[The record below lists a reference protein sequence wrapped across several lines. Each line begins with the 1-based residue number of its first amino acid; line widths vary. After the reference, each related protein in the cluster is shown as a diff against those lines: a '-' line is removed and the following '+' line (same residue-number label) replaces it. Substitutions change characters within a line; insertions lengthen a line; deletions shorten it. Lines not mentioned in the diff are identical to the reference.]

1 MVKETTHNDK
11 SVARPTLQDAVKYFL
26 ACDALSVLECG
37 YSDDNEYVYDKI
49 PDELCDILDYASP
62 ADTNSVRLQTNA
74 YTLDDSSVV
83 MKMKPE
89 RRFEACCGAAE
100 IQDLIESIEY
110 DFDDEKVIAY
120 PDYVMTAVVIPMFQN
135 NEEAFLKWEKHA
147 GKVSGTDDRIACF
160 VRNCYFDEAWFRA
173 RKPVIQE
180 ALLRYMARNFIRDSV
195 LHPVLDSLF
204 PAGKT
209 WADIPVPRALE
220 VMMRFWQGDV
230 EKARELCQQPWEC
243 PDTED
248 ETDRLTVL
256 TCMQFF
262 MGDEEALT
270 SARTLYA
277 TYRKSKRLRL
287 PLNTGCT
294 IGIICALAFLVY
306 GDEKDLD
313 EMRASAERTVSTQI
327 SKEALYSRGI
337 SGMHAVLALDA
348 LNKGD
353 EKTAR
358 TRLEKGE
365 TSIKYDEE
373 LLSRLI
379 YWGTCARLDFSFYS
393 KTDAIFKLKEI
404 CAGIKNYPL
413 LERAFC
419 DVIER
424 YAPEKVKKEWKRS
437 RDVPADFLNCTQIVK
452 EMEPWMMRFLA
463 IEELARN
470 EETVTK
476 RMVYILK
483 PKSDLLDP
491 HMQQL
496 GAKGWSKP
504 RTVALKRFADRG
516 PGLDF
521 LTVTDNRVAS
531 HIHRPRSWYDSYV
544 LWLSNCCQDLEGQP
558 NLYVY
563 KDFDPR
569 TDELVP
575 VKLQK
580 GTLGLVLEEGKK
592 NNTLDIVLP
601 KMLQEY
607 SPDRRTY
614 YQYKD
619 GVLTYYKLS
628 DREMRL
634 TQLVSARLTLPR
646 NELPRVLA
654 LNRAEFNIPVRA
666 DNLKA
671 EEADPVSTP
680 VVQMEQTPAGFAAY
694 VGVRPFGKP
703 GSMFFPIA
711 QGAEDVLASFPLDDA
726 AGGRSGSSGKRKDTA
741 GLSKTMRV
749 RRDFAAEQAAF
760 DSLKASCPV
769 LATNLEDTHW
779 ESGDPEELLNLL
791 EELKTC
797 AVPNVVEWPKGHKV
811 RLTGLVDPSKVKV
824 RIMRSARSDWFD
836 VTGDVQLDEGRMIS
850 LKGLIASLKGSRF
863 VALGDGEYIS
873 LTDDLRRRLSKLKL
887 VSAEGKKDSLQVNA
901 LAAATVEQALEN
913 MDLTADK
920 PWQHSLER
928 MHKAFAASPQV
939 PAMLRADLR
948 EYQREGY
955 EWMQR
960 LAIWGVGGCLADDM
974 GLGKTVQSIA
984 VMLNQAVNGPCLV
997 IAPTSVCANWELEI
1011 SRFAPS
1017 LSVHRLGLTDRQKV
1031 IDSLEANDVLI
1042 VGYGLLANVEQEL
1055 CSRTWSM
1062 IVFDEAQAMK
1072 NAQTKRARAAHKL
1085 EGDFRIALTG
1095 TPIENRIDDLW
1106 SLFNIIN
1113 PGLLGSWDS
1122 FSKRY
1127 GTAAPGTSSSR
1138 SLRAV
1143 VRPFLLRRLKGVVL
1157 DELPEKTEQNIIV
1170 EPNEKEI
1177 AFYETLRSNAVAKL
1191 AAQQAQG
1198 RGGSSRIAILAE
1210 LTRLRRA
1217 CCHPGLADPD
1227 MMALEK
1233 RSSKTEQ
1240 FLELVE
1246 SLIASGH
1253 KVLAFSQFTTYLA
1266 LIREALDEKHIS
1278 WQYLDGSTPEKER
1291 RASVAAFQKGEG
1303 DVFLLSL
1310 KAGGTGLNLTAA
1322 DYVIHL
1328 DPWWNPAVEDQA
1340 SDRAHRIGQKR
1351 PVTIYRMIQRGSVEE
1366 KILQLHSTKRELAS
1380 DFLEGTESAVK
1391 SLTEEDLMNLMR

>member
-1 MVKETTHNDK
+1 MSQNK
-11 SVARPTLQDAVKYFL
+11 VAKTPGLPEAIKYFL

-37 YSDDNEYVYDKI
+37 FSDDSDYVYNKI
-49 PDELCDILDYASP
+49 PDDLCDVLSYSSP
-62 ADTNSVRLQTNA
+62 SDTDSIRLQTNA
-74 YTLDDSSVV
+74 YSVTASSFV

-89 RRFEACCGAAE
+89 RRFQACCDGVQIE
-100 IQDLIESIEY
+100 DLIESIEY

-120 PDYVMTAVVIPMFQN
+120 PDYVMTAVVIPMFRN
-135 NEEAFLKWEKHA
+135 NEEVFLKWEKHA
-147 GKVSGTDDRIACF
+147 KKVSGTEDRIACF

-173 RKPVIQE
+173 RKPVIQ
-180 ALLRYMARNFIRDSV
+180 ASLLRYMARSFIRDSIP
-195 LHPVLDSLF
+195 HPVLDKLF
-204 PAGKT
+204 PAGGEFFS
-209 WADIPVPRALE
+209 DLPVPRALE
-220 VMMRFWQGDV
+220 VMIRFWQGDV

-243 PDTED
+243 ADTED
-248 ETDRLTVL
+248 EIDRLTVL
-256 TCMQFF
+256 TCIQFF
-262 MGDEEALT
+262 MGDEESLET
-270 SARTLYA
+270 ARTLYA
-277 TYRKSKRLRL
+277 LYRKSKRMRL

-294 IGIICALAFLVY
+294 IGIICCLAFLVY
-306 GDEKDLD
+306 GDENDIE
-313 EMRASAERTVSTQI
+313 EMRASAERTISTQTTRTD
-327 SKEALYSRGI
+327 LYSRGI
-337 SGMHAVLALDA
+337 SGMHAAFALDA
-348 LNKGD
+348 LRKGD
-353 EKTAR
+353 EKNAWSRLLDGKTAI
-358 TRLEKGE
+358 E
-365 TSIKYDEE
+365 YDEE

-379 YWGTCARLDFSFYS
+379 YWGTSARLDVLTYS
-393 KTDAIFKLKEI
+393 RSDTISKLSSI
-404 CAGIKNYPL
+404 CDGLKNYPL
-413 LERAFC
+413 LARGFC
-419 DVIER
+419 DVIESLVSQK
-424 YAPEKVKKEWKRS
+424 EKKQWKRS
-437 RDVPADFLNCTQIVK
+437 KDVPADFINCAQIVK
-452 EMEPWMMRFLA
+452 KMEPWMMRFLA

-476 RMVYILK
+476 RMVYVLDPKNDILY
-483 PKSDLLDP
+483 P

-496 GAKGWSKP
+496 GARGWSKP
-504 RTVALKRFADRG
+504 RTVGLKRFAERG
-516 PGLDF
+516 PNLDF
-521 LTVTDNRVAS
+521 LTVADNRVAT
-531 HIHRPRSWYDSYV
+531 HIHRPRSWYDSYA
-544 LWLSNCCQDLEGQP
+544 LYLSPCCQDLEGHSQ
-558 NLYVY
+558 LYIY
-563 KDFDPR
+563 KDFDAR

-575 VKLQK
+575 VRLQK
-580 GTLGLVLEEGKK
+580 GTLELVLEEGKK

-601 KMLQEY
+601 KMLKEY
-607 SPDRRTY
+607 SQDRRTY

-628 DREMRL
+628 DRDMRL
-634 TQLVSARLTLPR
+634 IQLVSTGLTLPR
-646 NELPRVLA
+646 SELPRVLS
-654 LNRAEFNIPVRA
+654 LTRAEFNIPVRA

-680 VVQMEQTPAGFAAY
+680 VVQMEQTQAGFAAY

-703 GSMFFPIA
+703 GTMFFPIA
-711 QGAEDVLASFPLDDA
+711 QGAEEALASFPLDEA
-726 AGGRSGSSGKRKDTA
+726 AGGKAGSSSKRKEMA
-741 GLSKTMRV
+741 GLSRTVRV

-760 DSLKASCPV
+760 DALKAACPV
-769 LATNLEDTHW
+769 FASNLEDTHW

-791 EELKTC
+791 EELKNC
-797 AVPNVVEWPKGHKV
+797 NVPNVVEWPKGHKV
-811 RLTGLVDPSKVKV
+811 RLTGLVDISKVKV
-824 RIMRSARSDWFD
+824 KITRSARSDWFD
-836 VTGDVQLDEGRMIS
+836 VTGDVQLDEGRMLS
-850 LKGLIASLKGSRF
+850 LKGLIATLKGSRF

-920 PWQHSLER
+920 PWKHSLER
-928 MHKAFAASPQV
+928 MHKAFAATPQV

-1017 LSVHRLGLTDRQKV
+1017 LAVHRLGLTDRQKV
-1031 IDSLEANDVLI
+1031 IDALEANDVLI

-1072 NAQTKRARAAHKL
+1072 NAQTKRAKAAHKL
-1085 EGDFRIALTG
+1085 EGDFRLALTG

-1198 RGGSSRIAILAE
+1198 KGGSSRIAILAE

-1266 LIREALDEKHIS
+1266 MIREALDEKHIS

-1291 RASVAAFQKGEG
+1291 RASVASFQKGEG

-1366 KILQLHSTKRELAS
+1366 KILQLHGTKRELAS

>member
-1 MVKETTHNDK
+1 MAKKTTQDEEAK
-11 SVARPTLQDAVKYFL
+11 KVSSLQEAVKYFL
-26 ACDALSVLECG
+26 ACDALSTIECDCT
-37 YSDDNEYVYDKI
+37 DDDEYVYNKI
-49 PDELCDILDYASP
+49 PDYICKILNYTGEDN
-62 ADTNSVRLQTNA
+62 TNKVREETNA
-74 YTLDDSSVV
+74 YIVSVSGNV
-83 MKMKPE
+83 ERMKPD
-89 RRFEACCGAAE
+89 RRFSACCEAVE
-100 IQDLIESIEY
+100 NMELIDSIEK
-110 DFDDEKVIAY
+110 DFDDEVLTY
-120 PDYVMTAVVIPMFQN
+120 RDCLMTAVVIAMFQN
-135 NEEAFLKWEKHA
+135 DEKLFLDRAKRIRKVDGAEEKIISF
-147 GKVSGTDDRIACF
+147 I
-160 VRNCYFDEAWFRA
+160 RNCYFDEAWFRSRRPA
-173 RKPVIQE
+173 IKKAV
-180 ALLRYMARNFIRDSV
+180 LDYMAYSV
-195 LHPVLDSLF
+195 MWEGVFHPVLSDLF
-204 PAGKT
+204 LAGVDFSE
-209 WADIPVPRALE
+209 DIPVSRGFEAL
-220 VMMRFWQGDV
+220 VRFWNGDV
-230 EKARELCQQPWEC
+230 EKARELCEKPWEGT
-243 PDTED
+243 PSFDD
-248 ETDRLTVL
+248 ETDRLTAL
-256 TCMQFF
+256 TCILFF

-270 SARTLYA
+270 QAKILYA
-277 TYRKSKRLRL
+277 LYRRHKHMRL

-294 IGIICALAFLVY
+294 IGLVCVLAFLVY
-306 GDEKDLD
+306 GDANDLS
-313 EMRASAERTVSTQI
+313 EMRASAERTIKTHI
-327 SKEALYSRGI
+327 GGEAFCSKAI
-337 SGMHAVLALDA
+337 SGMYAVLALDA
-348 LNKGD
+348 LRKGD
-353 EKTAR
+353 ERAAKNKLEEGKTAA
-358 TRLEKGE
+358 
-365 TSIKYDEE
+365 KYDEN

-379 YWGTCARLDFSFYS
+379 YWGACARLDYFVSRNYFATLLLGTSF
-393 KTDAIFKLKEI
+393 
-404 CAGIKNYPL
+404 GIMSYPL
-413 LERAFC
+413 LHRAFI
-419 DVIER
+419 DIL
-424 YAPEKVKKEWKRS
+424 EKVVPEEEKKEWQ
-437 RDVPADFLNCTQIVK
+437 RDDSVPADFINCTQIVK
-452 EMEPWMMRFLA
+452 EIEPWMMRFLA

-476 RMVYILK
+476 RMVYVLN
-483 PKSDLLDP
+483 PKTDILDP

-496 GAKGWSKP
+496 GARGWSKP
-504 RTVALKRFADRG
+504 RVVGLKRFADRG
-516 PGLDF
+516 SGLDF

-544 LWLSNCCQDLEGQP
+544 LWLSSCCQDLEGHTQ
-558 NLYVY
+558 LYVY
-563 KDFDPR
+563 KDFDAR

-580 GTLGLVLEEGKK
+580 GTLELVLKEGKK
-592 NNTLDIVLP
+592 NTLDIVLP
-601 KMLQEY
+601 EMLQEY
-607 SPDRRTY
+607 SQDRRTY

-634 TQLVSARLTLPR
+634 IQLVSTGLTLPR
-646 NELPRVLA
+646 TELPRVLS
-654 LNRAEFNIPVRA
+654 LTRAEFTIPVRA

-703 GSMFFPIA
+703 GTMFFPIA
-711 QGAEDVLASFPLDDA
+711 QGAEEALASVPLDDA
-726 AGGRSGSSGKRKDTA
+726 ADGKAGSSGKHKKTA
-741 GLSKTMRV
+741 GLSKTVRV

-760 DSLKASCPV
+760 DALKASCPV
-769 LATNLEDTHW
+769 FASNLEETHW
-779 ESGDPEELLNLL
+779 ASGDPEELLNLL
-791 EELKTC
+791 EELKNC
-797 AVPNVVEWPKGHKV
+797 GVPNIVEWPKGRKISLAGSIDISKV
-811 RLTGLVDPSKVKV
+811 RVK
-824 RIMRSARSDWFD
+824 IMRAVRKDWFD
-836 VTGDVQLDEGRMIS
+836 VTGDVQLDEGRMLS
-850 LKGLIASLKGSRF
+850 LKELMATLKGSRF
-863 VALGDGEYIS
+863 VALGDGEYVA

-887 VSAEGKKDSLQVNA
+887 VSAEGKKDNIQVNA
-901 LAAATVEQALEN
+901 LAAGTVEQALED
-913 MDLTADK
+913 MELVADK

-928 MHKAFAASPQV
+928 MHKAFAANPQV
-939 PAMLRADLR
+939 PVMLRADLR

-997 IAPTSVCANWELEI
+997 VAPTSVCANWELEI
-1011 SRFAPS
+1011 GRFAPS

-1031 IDSLEANDVLI
+1031 IDSLDANDVLI

-1072 NAQTKRARAAHKL
+1072 NAQTKRAKAAHKL
-1085 EGDFRIALTG
+1085 EGDFRLALTG

-1113 PGLLGSWDS
+1113 PGLLGSWES

-1143 VRPFLLRRLKGVVL
+1143 VRPFLLRRLKSVVL

-1191 AAQQAQG
+1191 AEA
-1198 RGGSSRIAILAE
+1198 RKEGGSNRIAILAE

-1233 RSSKTEQ
+1233 RSSKTEH

-1266 LIREALDEKHIS
+1266 LIREALDEKHVR
-1278 WQYLDGSTPEKER
+1278 WLYLDGSTPEKER
-1291 RASVAAFQKGEG
+1291 RASVAAFQKGEA

-1366 KILQLHSTKRELAS
+1366 KILQLHGTKRELAS